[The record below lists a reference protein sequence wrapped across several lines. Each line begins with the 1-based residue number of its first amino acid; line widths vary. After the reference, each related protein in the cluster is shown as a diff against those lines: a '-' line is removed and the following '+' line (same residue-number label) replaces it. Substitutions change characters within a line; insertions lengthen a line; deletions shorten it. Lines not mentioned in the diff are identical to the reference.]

1 MVDTRGFQSHY
12 WLDHEGVR
20 FGAGKQSAL
29 LYHPLKVSSLE
40 LDTGKKELI
49 VNLDHMGDHH
59 YVQQTTSN
67 QVGKVRHPSEYRTN
81 EERVDSFSLV
91 VGYQPKVMARFIIQ
105 PYGYLTTHVWTE
117 HADEQTLES
126 NRAIYFGSEKS
137 TQASQAV
144 GGFVKHRIP
153 VTKSVFYSNPYYKPY
168 LRSHIAIEQHPQFL
182 PFLDELHKQGNEIVL
197 HTLYLFELRHYQSTT
212 ENILAFMK
220 NRFGSV
226 TWIDHGYLKSSFAFD
241 GLDKKTP
248 HYLAQMWEK
257 YDTKYFWHY
266 SAEDTANTNLSLD
279 LYQTRKNDALRTPLY
294 WSHPTVTGPFY
305 TWASAVVPEDTMYQ
319 YSGKNLYELIHNRG
333 VFINYTYLAR
343 VPSSERAGRFM
354 IRNANG
360 EWVIHP
366 AFDQLLKK
374 LSTLRDQG
382 DLYLT
387 TVRDIMNY
395 WIAISQVRM
404 EYAPSG
410 AIWLHNEGKQ
420 KISGLSMATQSN
432 EVFVNGKKP
441 LQREVDGERIFWF
454 DLEPGARAVISSN
467 PADH

>member
-1 MVDTRGFQSHY
+1 M
-12 WLDHEGVR
+12 
-20 FGAGKQSAL
+20 
-29 LYHPLKVSSLE
+29 
-40 LDTGKKELI
+40 
-49 VNLDHMGDHH
+49 
-59 YVQQTTSN
+59 
-67 QVGKVRHPSEYRTN
+67 
-81 EERVDSFSLV
+81 
-91 VGYQPKVMARFIIQ
+91 
-105 PYGYLTTHVWTE
+105 
-117 HADEQTLES
+117 
-126 NRAIYFGSEKS
+126 
-137 TQASQAV
+137 
-144 GGFVKHRIP
+144 
-153 VTKSVFYSNPYYKPY
+153 FYSNPYYKPY

-182 PFLDELHKQGNEIVL
+182 SFLDELYKQGNEIVL
-197 HTLYLFELRHYQSTT
+197 HTLYPFELRHYQRTT

-241 GLDKKTP
+241 ALDKKTP

-266 SAEDTANTNLSLD
+266 SAEDT
-279 LYQTRKNDALRTPLY
+279 
-294 WSHPTVTGPFY
+294 
-305 TWASAVVPEDTMYQ
+305 MYQ

-333 VFINYTYLAR
+333 VFINHTYLAR

-410 AIWLHNEGKQ
+410 AIWLHNQGNQ
-420 KISGLSMATQSN
+420 KISGLSMATQSK
-432 EVFVNGKKP
+432 EVYVNGKKP
-441 LQREVDGERIFWF
+441 LQREADGERISWF

>member
-1 MVDTRGFQSHY
+1 M
-12 WLDHEGVR
+12 
-20 FGAGKQSAL
+20 
-29 LYHPLKVSSLE
+29 
-40 LDTGKKELI
+40 
-49 VNLDHMGDHH
+49 
-59 YVQQTTSN
+59 
-67 QVGKVRHPSEYRTN
+67 
-81 EERVDSFSLV
+81 
-91 VGYQPKVMARFIIQ
+91 
-105 PYGYLTTHVWTE
+105 
-117 HADEQTLES
+117 
-126 NRAIYFGSEKS
+126 
-137 TQASQAV
+137 
-144 GGFVKHRIP
+144 
-153 VTKSVFYSNPYYKPY
+153 TKSVFYSNPYYKPY

-197 HTLYLFELRHYQSTT
+197 HTLYPFELRHYQRTT

-220 NRFGSV
+220 NRLGSV

-241 GLDKKTP
+241 ALDKKTP

-333 VFINYTYLAR
+333 VFINHTYLAR

-395 WIAISQVRM
+395 WIAVSQVRM
-404 EYAPSG
+404 DYAPSG
-410 AIWLHNEGKQ
+410 AIWLHNQGNQ